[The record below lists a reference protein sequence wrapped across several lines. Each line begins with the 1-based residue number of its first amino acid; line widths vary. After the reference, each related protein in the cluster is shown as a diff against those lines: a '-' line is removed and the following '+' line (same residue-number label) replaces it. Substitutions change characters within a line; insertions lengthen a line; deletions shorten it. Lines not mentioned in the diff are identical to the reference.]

1 MCKFLCFA
9 LASLVAGAASAS
21 VYRTDAEALKE
32 TFRDAVAVEE
42 RKLVLSREERTAI
55 EKTLGSK
62 LSDVVMGAAD
72 SFTFHVGMRGGKFYR
87 LASAITALAR
97 SEPMR
102 LLVVLSAEGAVES
115 VEILAFHEPPQYKPS
130 KKFLAQFQGASSENP
145 PEHRRNVRNIAG
157 ATITSRAVGKAIND
171 SAQALL
177 PRLAALAAACPEG
190 PFDEAAQGALLA
202 MDGVLAVGDGRA
214 AYWCGAETVLRVPDL
229 DASTL
234 DFSFLERRDAES
246 GPAFCLSRGC
256 RSACHFC
263 TSPDQGRFHGK
274 SAVEV
279 GRVLAGYGRRLKQLY
294 GSWSAAPAEAWMT
307 ACVTGE
313 DLRSGVTTQRAPI
326 WRAEREMAPRLCG
339 SWI

>member
-42 RKLVLSREERTAI
+42 RKLVLSREERAAI
-55 EKTLGSK
+55 EKTLGCK

-102 LLVVLSAEGAVES
+102 LLVVLSTEGAVES

-145 PEHRRNVRNIAG
+145 PEHRRNVRNITG
-157 ATITSRAVGKAIND
+157 ATITSRQASHAVHLV
-171 SAQALL
+171 LL
-177 PRLAALAAACPEG
+177 VA
-190 PFDEAAQGALLA
+190 
-202 MDGVLAVGDGRA
+202 RA
-214 AYWCGAETVLRVPDL
+214 
-229 DASTL
+229 
-234 DFSFLERRDAES
+234 
-246 GPAFCLSRGC
+246 
-256 RSACHFC
+256 
-263 TSPDQGRFHGK
+263 
-274 SAVEV
+274 
-279 GRVLAGYGRRLKQLY
+279 RLK
-294 GSWSAAPAEAWMT
+294 AASHDVP
-307 ACVTGE
+307 
-313 DLRSGVTTQRAPI
+313 
-326 WRAEREMAPRLCG
+326 
-339 SWI
+339 